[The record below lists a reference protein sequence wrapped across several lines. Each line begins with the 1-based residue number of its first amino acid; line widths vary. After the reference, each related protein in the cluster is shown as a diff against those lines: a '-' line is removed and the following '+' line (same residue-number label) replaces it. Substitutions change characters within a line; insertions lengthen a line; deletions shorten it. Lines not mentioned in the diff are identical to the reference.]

1 LWWSTGF
8 GAAKVSSRG
17 QDSPKLL
24 ELSPTPSP
32 PSRTGAWARVGTL
45 GLTRDDLGLLG
56 LALAGAA
63 AMFFVQ
69 PPADAWV
76 LAWLAPLPWLAI
88 VRAERIAAAHPWRSL
103 WVGGFCHWLAAIHWL
118 RLPHPAT
125 SIGWLAL
132 SAYLACYLPLFVAIA
147 RRLVHGWRWPL
158 VAAAPVAWMACEHLR
173 GSLLGGFTFGGLG
186 HTQWRWTTL
195 IQLADCLGAV
205 GVGGV
210 VMAVAAGLAEGIAAV
225 MHRERVRAAWLSS
238 LAAAVVLAA
247 ALGYGRWRLEGEPGP
262 SGRTLDVLLVQGS
275 IDTELKH
282 DPAAAGDVARH
293 YDELTMAAL
302 GSREGAA
309 SGSAGASSPELI
321 VWPETMW
328 RWGLLEIDPDEV
340 LPESVVEQ
348 ALAGRDATGTA
359 ADRQAA
365 CRRILEEE
373 RLSLLAAFAR
383 RYGTHWLVGLDKQVV
398 TPHAP
403 SGARNYNCGLFLDP
417 DGVALACY
425 SKQHPVMFGEY
436 IPLADRFPWLYRLTP
451 LPAGLTAGTQPV
463 AVTIA
468 GSRVAVNICYETA
481 LPEAVRSMVLEL
493 ARQGGRPDVIVNLTN
508 DGWFWGSSELDMH
521 LTAAIFRA
529 IEVRTPLAI
538 AANTGFSASIDG
550 SGRLLAKGP
559 RRDTGTLRVRV
570 RPDGRTS
577 PWLVWGSLPLGAC
590 VAVAAVALL
599 SGWPRRGRLQTR

>member
-1 LWWSTGF
+1 MTRRSTEAGRLGRLLRDRQDTAGQLF
-8 GAAKVSSRG
+8 GPLNDGGV
-17 QDSPKLL
+17 
-24 ELSPTPSP
+24 
-32 PSRTGAWARVGTL
+32 
-45 GLTRDDLGLLG
+45 LG

-63 AMFFVQ
+63 TMFLVQ
-69 PPADAWV
+69 PPADCWMF
-76 LAWLAPLPWLAI
+76 AWLAPLPWLAI
-88 VRAERIAAAHPWRSL
+88 VQANRLSAAHPWRSL
-103 WVGGFCHWLAAIHWL
+103 WIGGFCHWLAAIHWL

-125 SIGWLAL
+125 SIGWVAL
-132 SAYLACYLPLFVAIA
+132 SVYLACYLPLFVAIA

-173 GSLLGGFTFGGLG
+173 GSVLGGFTFGGLG

-195 IQLADCLGAV
+195 IQVADCLGAV

-210 VMAVAAGLAEGIAAV
+210 VMAVAAGLAEIVAAV
-225 MHRERVRAAWLSS
+225 ASRERVRAAIGSG
-238 LAAAVVLAA
+238 LAAAVVLVAA
-247 ALGYGRWRLEGEPGP
+247 IGYGHWRIQGEPRPKGP
-262 SGRTLDVLLVQGS
+262 ALDVLLVQGS

-293 YDELTMAAL
+293 YDDLTMAAL
-302 GSREGAA
+302 GVGQGMGQGVGSVPG
-309 SGSAGASSPELI
+309 SSVGSAVAEAGTSRPDLI

-348 ALAGRDATGTA
+348 TLAGRDATGTP
-359 ADRQAA
+359 ADRQAQ
-365 CRRILEEE
+365 CRHVLEQE
-373 RLSLLAAFAR
+373 RLTLLAAFAR
-383 RYGTHWLVGLDKQVV
+383 RYGTHWLVGLDKQLV
-398 TPHAP
+398 TPQAP

-417 DGVALACY
+417 EGVAMACY

-436 IPLADRFPWLYRLTP
+436 IPLAERFPWLYRLTP

-468 GSRVAVNICYETA
+468 GSQVAVNICYETA
-481 LPEAVRSMVLEL
+481 LPEAVRSLVLEL
-493 ARQGGRPDVIVNLTN
+493 ASQGGRPDVIVNLTN

-529 IEVRTPLAI
+529 VEVRTPLVI
-538 AANTGFSASIDG
+538 AANTGFSAWIDG
-550 SGRLLAKGP
+550 SGRLLARGP
-559 RRDTGTLRVRV
+559 RRATATLRARV

-577 PWLVWGSLPLGAC
+577 PWLTWGSLPLGAC

-599 SGWPRRGRLQTR
+599 SGWSRRGGLQTR

>member
-1 LWWSTGF
+1 MTHRPTEAGRLGW
-8 GAAKVSSRG
+8 
-17 QDSPKLL
+17 LL
-24 ELSPTPSP
+24 LDRLDTA
-32 PSRTGAWARVGTL
+32 GLFHGTL
-45 GLTRDDLGLLG
+45 NGRGVLS
-56 LALAGAA
+56 LALVGAA
-63 AMFFVQ
+63 AMFLVQ
-69 PPADAWV
+69 PPADCWM

-88 VRAERIAAAHPWRSL
+88 VQADRLSAAHPWRSL
-103 WVGGFCHWLAAIHWL
+103 WLGGFCHWLAAIHWL

-125 SIGWLAL
+125 SIGWVAL
-132 SAYLACYLPLFVAIA
+132 SAYLACSLPLFVAIA

-158 VAAAPVAWMACEHLR
+158 VVAAPVAWMACEHLR
-173 GSLLGGFTFGGLG
+173 GSVLGGFTFGGLG

-195 IQLADCLGAV
+195 IQVADCLGAV

-210 VMAVAAGLAEGIAAV
+210 VMAVAAGLAESVAAV
-225 MHRERVRAAWLSS
+225 ASRERVRAAVLSG
-238 LAAAVVLAA
+238 LAAAVVLVAA
-247 ALGYGRWRLEGEPGP
+247 IGYGHWRIQGEPRPEGP
-262 SGRTLDVLLVQGS
+262 VLDVLLVQGS

-282 DPAAAGDVARH
+282 DPDAASDVAQH

-302 GSREGAA
+302 DLREGPAV
-309 SGSAGASSPELI
+309 GEAGPSRPDLI

-328 RWGLLEIDPDEV
+328 RWGLLDIDPDEV
-340 LPESVVEQ
+340 LPESVVAQ
-348 ALAGRDATGTA
+348 TLAGRDATGTA
-359 ADRQAA
+359 ADRQAV
-365 CRRILEEE
+365 CRRVLEQE
-373 RLSLLAAFAR
+373 RLTLLAAFAR

-403 SGARNYNCGLFLDP
+403 SGAINYNCGLFLDP

-436 IPLADRFPWLYRLTP
+436 IPLAERFPWLYRLTP

-481 LPEAVRSMVLEL
+481 LPEAVRTLVLEL
-493 ARQGGRPDVIVNLTN
+493 GRQGGRPDVIVNLTN

-529 IEVRTPLAI
+529 VEVRTPLAI
-538 AANTGFSASIDG
+538 AANTGFSAWIDG
-550 SGRLLAKGP
+550 SGRLLARGP
-559 RRDTGTLRVRV
+559 RRATGTLRARV

-599 SGWPRRGRLQTR
+599 SGWSRRGRLQSR

>member
-1 LWWSTGF
+1 MTPRPTEAGRLGW
-8 GAAKVSSRG
+8 
-17 QDSPKLL
+17 LL
-24 ELSPTPSP
+24 LDRLDTA
-32 PSRTGAWARVGTL
+32 GLFHGTL
-45 GLTRDDLGLLG
+45 NGRGVLS
-56 LALAGAA
+56 LALVGAA
-63 AMFFVQ
+63 AMFLVQ
-69 PPADAWV
+69 PPADCWM

-88 VRAERIAAAHPWRSL
+88 VQADRLSAAHPWRSL
-103 WVGGFCHWLAAIHWL
+103 WLGGFCHWLAAIHWL
-118 RLPHPAT
+118 RLPHPTT
-125 SIGWLAL
+125 SIGWVAL
-132 SAYLACYLPLFVAIA
+132 SAYLACSLPLFVAIA

-158 VAAAPVAWMACEHLR
+158 VVAAPVAWMACEHLR
-173 GSLLGGFTFGGLG
+173 GSVLGGFTFGGLG

-195 IQLADCLGAV
+195 IQVADCLGAV

-210 VMAVAAGLAEGIAAV
+210 VMAVAAGLAESVAAV
-225 MHRERVRAAWLSS
+225 ASRERVRAAVLSG
-238 LAAAVVLAA
+238 LAAAVVLVAA
-247 ALGYGRWRLEGEPGP
+247 IGYGHWRIQGEPRPEGP
-262 SGRTLDVLLVQGS
+262 VLDVLLVQGS

-282 DPAAAGDVARH
+282 DPDAASDVAQH

-302 GSREGAA
+302 DLREGPAV
-309 SGSAGASSPELI
+309 GEAGPSRPDLI

-328 RWGLLEIDPDEV
+328 RWGLLDIDPDEV
-340 LPESVVEQ
+340 LPESVVAQ
-348 ALAGRDATGTA
+348 TLAGRDATGTA
-359 ADRQAA
+359 ADRQAV
-365 CRRILEEE
+365 CRRVLEQE
-373 RLSLLAAFAR
+373 RLTLLAAFAR

-403 SGARNYNCGLFLDP
+403 SGAKNYNCGLFLDP
-417 DGVALACY
+417 EGVALACY

-436 IPLADRFPWLYRLTP
+436 IPLAERFPWLYRLTP

-481 LPEAVRSMVLEL
+481 LPEAVRTLVLEL
-493 ARQGGRPDVIVNLTN
+493 GRQGGRPDVIVNLTN

-529 IEVRTPLAI
+529 VEVRTPLAI
-538 AANTGFSASIDG
+538 AANTGFSAWIDG
-550 SGRLLAKGP
+550 SGRLLARGP
-559 RRDTGTLRVRV
+559 RRATGTLRARV

-599 SGWPRRGRLQTR
+599 SGWSRRGRLQSR

>member
-1 LWWSTGF
+1 MTRRSTEAGRL
-8 GAAKVSSRG
+8 GRLLRDRQDTASRF
-17 QDSPKLL
+17 
-24 ELSPTPSP
+24 
-32 PSRTGAWARVGTL
+32 L
-45 GLTRDDLGLLG
+45 GPLNDRSVLG

-63 AMFFVQ
+63 TMFLVQ
-69 PPADAWV
+69 PPADCWMF
-76 LAWLAPLPWLAI
+76 AWLAPLPWLAI
-88 VRAERIAAAHPWRSL
+88 VQANRLSAAHPWRSL
-103 WVGGFCHWLAAIHWL
+103 WIGGFCHWLAAIHWL

-125 SIGWLAL
+125 SIGWVAL
-132 SAYLACYLPLFVAIA
+132 SVYLACYLPLFVVIA

-158 VAAAPVAWMACEHLR
+158 VAAAPVAWMACEQLR
-173 GSLLGGFTFGGLG
+173 GSVLGGFTFGGLG

-195 IQLADCLGAV
+195 IQVADCLGAV

-210 VMAVAAGLAEGIAAV
+210 VMAVAAGLAEIVAAV
-225 MHRERVRAAWLSS
+225 ASRERVRAAIVSG
-238 LAAAVVLAA
+238 LAAAVVLVAA
-247 ALGYGRWRLEGEPGP
+247 VGYGRWRIQGEPRPEGP
-262 SGRTLDVLLVQGS
+262 ALDVLLVQGS

-293 YDELTMAAL
+293 YDDLTTAAL
-302 GSREGAA
+302 GVGQGVGSVPGSSA
-309 SGSAGASSPELI
+309 GSAVAEAGTSRPDLI

-348 ALAGRDATGTA
+348 TLAGRDATGTP
-359 ADRQAA
+359 ADRQAQ
-365 CRRILEEE
+365 CRHVLEQE
-373 RLSLLAAFAR
+373 RLTLLAAFAR
-383 RYGTHWLVGLDKQVV
+383 RYGTHWLVGLDKQLV
-398 TPHAP
+398 TPQAP

-417 DGVALACY
+417 EGVAMACY

-436 IPLADRFPWLYRLTP
+436 IPLAERFPWLYRLTP

-468 GSRVAVNICYETA
+468 GSQVAVNICYETA
-481 LPEAVRSMVLEL
+481 LPEAVRSLVLEL
-493 ARQGGRPDVIVNLTN
+493 ANQGGRPDVIVNLTN

-529 IEVRTPLAI
+529 VEVRTPLVI
-538 AANTGFSASIDG
+538 AANTGFSAWIDG
-550 SGRLLAKGP
+550 SGRLLARGP
-559 RRDTGTLRVRV
+559 RRATATLRARV

-577 PWLVWGSLPLGAC
+577 PWLTWGSLPLGAC

-599 SGWPRRGRLQTR
+599 SGWSRRGGLQTR

>member
-1 LWWSTGF
+1 MTHRPTEAGRLGW
-8 GAAKVSSRG
+8 
-17 QDSPKLL
+17 LL
-24 ELSPTPSP
+24 LDRLDTA
-32 PSRTGAWARVGTL
+32 GLFHGTL
-45 GLTRDDLGLLG
+45 NGRGVLS
-56 LALAGAA
+56 LALVGAA
-63 AMFFVQ
+63 AMFLVQ
-69 PPADAWV
+69 PPADCWM

-88 VRAERIAAAHPWRSL
+88 VQADRLSAAHPWRSL
-103 WVGGFCHWLAAIHWL
+103 WLGGFCHWLAAIHWL
-118 RLPHPAT
+118 RLPHPTT
-125 SIGWLAL
+125 SIGWVAL
-132 SAYLACYLPLFVAIA
+132 SAYLACSLPLFVAIA

-158 VAAAPVAWMACEHLR
+158 VVAAPVAWMACEHLR
-173 GSLLGGFTFGGLG
+173 GSVLGGFTFGGLG

-195 IQLADCLGAV
+195 IQVADCMGAV

-210 VMAVAAGLAEGIAAV
+210 VMAVAAGLAESVAAV
-225 MHRERVRAAWLSS
+225 ASRERVRAAVLSG
-238 LAAAVVLAA
+238 LAAAVVLVAA
-247 ALGYGRWRLEGEPGP
+247 IGYGHWRIQGEPRSEGP
-262 SGRTLDVLLVQGS
+262 VLDVLLVQGS

-282 DPAAAGDVARH
+282 DPDAASDVAQH

-302 GSREGAA
+302 DLREGPAV
-309 SGSAGASSPELI
+309 GEAGPSRPDLI

-328 RWGLLEIDPDEV
+328 RWGLLDIDPDEV
-340 LPESVVEQ
+340 LPESVVAQ
-348 ALAGRDATGTA
+348 TLAGRDATGTA
-359 ADRQAA
+359 ADRQAV
-365 CRRILEEE
+365 CRRVLEQE
-373 RLSLLAAFAR
+373 RLTLLAAFAR

-403 SGARNYNCGLFLDP
+403 SGAINYNCGLFLDP

-436 IPLADRFPWLYRLTP
+436 IPLAERFPWLYRLTP

-481 LPEAVRSMVLEL
+481 LPEAVRTLVLEL
-493 ARQGGRPDVIVNLTN
+493 GRQGGRPDVIVNLTN

-529 IEVRTPLAI
+529 VEVRTPLAI
-538 AANTGFSASIDG
+538 AANTGFSAWIDG
-550 SGRLLAKGP
+550 SGRLLARGP
-559 RRDTGTLRVRV
+559 RRATGTLRARV

-599 SGWPRRGRLQTR
+599 SGWSRRGRLQSR